1 MKTNYLRTIE
11 LIVNRNEWNLD
22 IEKLKTINTI
32 DEKFEHVMSKLKDLE
47 IALLRNVNEFGVK
60 AKITVEELD
69 RKYLKNE
76 EKKKKLF
83 GNALLFLSAAISMER
98 TYTLYNTIKNM
109 SYLAMIKTIGG
120 ILFSEGLRAV
130 LLLIFSNL
138 FGPIVLPIA
147 CGSLAVF
154 LLKKI
159 FDKKFYENIA
169 KEYEIEKERV
179 IEQYTNLVKK
189 VEV

>member
-1 MKTNYLRTIE
+1 
-11 LIVNRNEWNLD
+11 
-22 IEKLKTINTI
+22 
-32 DEKFEHVMSKLKDLE
+32 MSKLKDLE